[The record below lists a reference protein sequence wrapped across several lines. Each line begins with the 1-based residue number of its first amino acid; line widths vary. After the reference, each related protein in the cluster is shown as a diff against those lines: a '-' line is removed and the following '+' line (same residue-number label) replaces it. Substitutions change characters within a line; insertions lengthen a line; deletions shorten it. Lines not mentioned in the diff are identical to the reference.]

1 MRAFWSKGYEA
12 TSLKDLMDATGLH
25 KGSLY
30 QAFGDKHAL
39 FLKSLDRYLVDMRRQ
54 KNEILENAAT
64 PLDGI
69 RDVTHMM
76 LEIAD
81 DDPVCPKGC
90 MAVNA
95 MVELAPHD
103 PTVQQAIGVHMG
115 GMRHSM
121 STAFADA
128 QDRGQVSCA
137 RSPELLTALLM
148 TFMAGTATMLKGPLT
163 KSEAHELLDA
173 QIAALT

>member
-25 KGSLY
+25 KGSIY

-54 KNEILENAAT
+54 KSEILENAAT

-90 MAVNA
+90 MAINA

-137 RSPELLTALLM
+137 RSPEVLTSLLM
-148 TFMAGTATMLKGPLT
+148 TFMAGIATMLKLPLT
-163 KSEAHELLDA
+163 KPEAHELLDA
-173 QIAALT
+173 QITALT